1 MNTRFAS
8 AQRQYLCIVILAL
21 AALARPERAD
31 ALTPTPEEIDAARRF
46 TAEKLLSAEAA
57 NLPFSFVYAGK
68 PSGQLL
74 KTWQRNAKSED
85 LDANRHRT
93 TVEYLDPKSG
103 LQVRC
108 EAIEYRDFPTVE
120 WTLYFKNTRRRRHA
134 DPREGPV
141 ARYGVAALGRPRV
154 PAAPCRRLAGEPV
167 GLRPA
172 GNPAGAP
179 GLEADRRRRR
189 PPDQQRLVLLQPPG
203 GRAGH
208 DHRRRLAGPVGRR
221 VRPRR
226 RPRHPRPRRT
236 GAGPYEA
243 APGRR
248 DPQPADGVAVLARR
262 PQPLA
267 EPLAAVDDGPQ
278 HAQAGRQAAA
288 AAVRGLQLAGLRRD
302 DRRQRAEPDHA
313 HRPLPGGR
321 AQARLLVDGRRLV
334 HPAAGLA
341 AGGHVGGRSA
351 AVPPRLPPHQRPRR
365 TRRGSRSSSGSSRS
379 ASRPA
384 RGSTAPPGVALAR
397 VAGQGASAGRLA
409 RLGLRQ

>member
-8 AQRQYLCIVILAL
+8 ARRPYLGIMILAL
-21 AALARPERAD
+21 AAVARPERAD
-31 ALTPTPEEIDAARRF
+31 ALAPTPEEIDAVGRF
-46 TAEKLLSAEAA
+46 TAEKLLGAEAA
-57 NLPFSFVYAGK
+57 NLPFSFVYSGK

-93 TVEYLDPKSG
+93 TVEYLDPNVGSPSPLPG
-103 LQVRC
+103 DRVRRFPHRRVDALLQ
-108 EAIEYRDFPTVE
+108 EH
-120 WTLYFKNTRRRRHA
+120 RRRRHA
-134 DPREGPV
+134 DPGKGPGT
-141 ARYGVAALGRPRV
+141 RYGVAALGRPRV
-154 PAAPCRRLAGEPV
+154 PAAPCRRLAGKPV

-203 GRAGH
+203 GRPGH
-208 DHRRRLAGPVGRR
+208 DHRRRLAGTVGRR

-236 GAGPYEA
+236 GGGPYEA

-248 DPQPADGVAVLARR
+248 DPQPAHGVAVLARR

-267 EPLAAVDDGPQ
+267 ESLAAVDDGPQ

-288 AAVRGLQLAGLRRD
+288 AAVRGLQLAGLRR
-302 DRRQRAEPDHA
+302 R
-313 HRPLPGGR
+313 
-321 AQARLLVDGRRLV
+321 
-334 HPAAGLA
+334 
-341 AGGHVGGRSA
+341 
-351 AVPPRLPPHQRPRR
+351 
-365 TRRGSRSSSGSSRS
+365 
-379 ASRPA
+379 
-384 RGSTAPPGVALAR
+384 
-397 VAGQGASAGRLA
+397 
-409 RLGLRQ
+409 